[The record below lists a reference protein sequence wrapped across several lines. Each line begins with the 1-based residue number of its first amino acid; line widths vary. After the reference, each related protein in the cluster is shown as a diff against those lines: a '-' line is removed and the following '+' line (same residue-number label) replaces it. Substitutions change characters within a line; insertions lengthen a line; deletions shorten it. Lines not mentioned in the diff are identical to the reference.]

1 MDSEKENPASP
12 TTGREEEIPGSS
24 PEGVYPADE
33 DHIFHED
40 QAPLR
45 VESAKHEEEI
55 VEQQQ
60 QQPEDLEQGDMIVE
74 DGDQQFMNM
83 VQITQEDMYEAGF
96 DVEAGFELNHLTE
109 EQLNIVVAIS
119 QQRQAK
125 QNEQEHNEEV
135 VIEDGSHH
143 HMVHHEMIENQ
154 FEGDGN
160 GPEEEYD
167 GNGQIIDNAMHIILT
182 NDGGVN
188 ITSKQK
194 QFYVSPSEIANLNI
208 DLNNLSTENVHQLV
222 QLALPPIKE
231 KAQDSAYND
240 QAPSTSY
247 HHHHHEQLEAGKS
260 TRSPIIGETVQI
272 RTADGRLQDAVV
284 KYVRGDSE
292 YKIQLMNGEFAY
304 ATIDQMLVPQRDR
317 SDHEYQQVAPPVL
330 LRRTD
335 MASVRNAAQKR
346 SANDDL
352 CPPVLKKSYQLA
364 PVVDGPHLV
373 HTPNFCCP
381 ICDKKVYQK
390 EPSYIVIRLPA
401 CDSCTREKIIV
412 LDEQSS

>member
-1 MDSEKENPASP
+1 
-12 TTGREEEIPGSS
+12 
-24 PEGVYPADE
+24 
-33 DHIFHED
+33 
-40 QAPLR
+40 
-45 VESAKHEEEI
+45 
-55 VEQQQ
+55 
-60 QQPEDLEQGDMIVE
+60 
-74 DGDQQFMNM
+74 M

-222 QLALPPIKE
+222 QLALPP
-231 KAQDSAYND
+231 
-240 QAPSTSY
+240 
-247 HHHHHEQLEAGKS
+247 
-260 TRSPIIGETVQI
+260 
-272 RTADGRLQDAVV
+272 
-284 KYVRGDSE
+284 
-292 YKIQLMNGEFAY
+292 M
-304 ATIDQMLVPQRDR
+304 
-317 SDHEYQQVAPPVL
+317 
-330 LRRTD
+330 
-335 MASVRNAAQKR
+335 
-346 SANDDL
+346 
-352 CPPVLKKSYQLA
+352 
-364 PVVDGPHLV
+364 
-373 HTPNFCCP
+373 
-381 ICDKKVYQK
+381 
-390 EPSYIVIRLPA
+390 
-401 CDSCTREKIIV
+401 
-412 LDEQSS
+412 